1 MRPEL
6 VLPTNPFDRR
16 SSSRR
21 LGDEFVVG
29 NGEVQRGRFRMVER
43 DGTVGVERLDSSWSL
58 SDLWDEALSEAE
70 SLLAEEDD

>member
-1 MRPEL
+1 
-6 VLPTNPFDRR
+6 
-16 SSSRR
+16 
-21 LGDEFVVG
+21 
-29 NGEVQRGRFRMVER
+29 MVER